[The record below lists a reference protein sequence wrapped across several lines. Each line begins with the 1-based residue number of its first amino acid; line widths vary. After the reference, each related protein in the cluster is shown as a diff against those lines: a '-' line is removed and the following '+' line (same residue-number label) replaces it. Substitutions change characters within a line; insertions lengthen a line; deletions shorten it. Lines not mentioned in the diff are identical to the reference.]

1 MGSLRRMPDLLFE
14 KRDGVAWI
22 TLNRPHAKNALSPE
36 AFCGLADA
44 WTELRDDPDLRVAV
58 LTGAGS
64 EAFTSGGDLKLL
76 LPLWT
81 GARKPEN
88 DWDRRLL
95 ADPGLSFVA
104 LLKTFELWKPIIA
117 AVNGA
122 ALAGGCELMLACD
135 IRLAV
140 PHARFGLTEVQRGL
154 VPGGGSM
161 VRLPRQMPWARA
173 MELLLTGD
181 AISADEA
188 ARLGLISRVVEAA
201 TLLEEAEKIARRLA
215 RNAPLA
221 LEAIKRTALQ
231 TSGVPLAEAF
241 QIEVQNAARVMQ
253 SEDAKEGPRAFAEK
267 REPIWKGR

>member
-1 MGSLRRMPDLLFE
+1 MPDLLFE
-14 KRDGVAWI
+14 KRSGVAWI

-36 AFCGLADA
+36 AFCRLADA
-44 WTELRDDPDLRVAV
+44 WTELRDDASLRVAV

-88 DWDRRLL
+88 EWDRRLL
-95 ADPGLSFVA
+95 ADPGISFVA
-104 LLKTFELWKPIIA
+104 LLKTFELYKPVIA

-122 ALAGGCELMLACD
+122 ALAGGCEVMLACD
-135 IRLAV
+135 VRLAV

-161 VRLPRQMPWARA
+161 VRLPRQLPWARA

-181 AISADEA
+181 PISAQEA
-188 ARLGLISRVVEAA
+188 ERLGLISRVVEPDR
-201 TLLEEAEKIARRLA
+201 LLEEAEKVAQRLA
-215 RNAPLA
+215 RNAPLS
-221 LEAIKRTALQ
+221 LEAIKKTVLQ

-241 QIEVQNAARVMQ
+241 QLEVQNAAHVMQ

-267 REPIWKGR
+267 REPVWKGK

>member
-1 MGSLRRMPDLLFE
+1 MPDLLFE

-22 TLNRPHAKNALSPE
+22 TLNRPHARNALSPE
-36 AFCGLADA
+36 AFCRLADA
-44 WTELRDDPDLRVAV
+44 WSEFRDDRELRVAV
-58 LTGAGS
+58 LTGAGA

-88 DWDRRLL
+88 DWDHRLL

-117 AVNGA
+117 ALNGD
-122 ALAGGCELMLACD
+122 ALAGGCEVMLACD

-140 PHARFGLTEVQRGL
+140 PHARFGLSEVQRGL

-161 VRLPRQMPWARA
+161 VRLPRQIPWARA

-181 AISADEA
+181 PISADEA
-188 ARLGLISRVVEAA
+188 ARLGLVSRVVAPGE
-201 TLLEEAEKIARRLA
+201 LLAEAERVARRLA
-215 RNAPLA
+215 SNGPLA
-221 LEAIKRTALQ
+221 LEAVKRTALQ
-231 TSGVPLAEAF
+231 TSGIPLAAAY
-241 QIEVQNAARVMQ
+241 QVEVQNAAAVMQ

-267 REPIWKGR
+267 RAPVFKGR